1 MVKLGDAS
9 CREARADV
17 CLDAQVGA
25 NLVRRTDG
33 WREIHAEMTV
43 IRVAQ
48 RRYDEEVLPYLP
60 TIHDVSAVIIQGS
73 FINIASIGSLVRIGR
88 IHRIRESVY
97 ARLLAWCLPRHCN
110 ARTLTAFIMIFR
122 TDGHIMLVMR
132 HQSDRRLQDIVL
144 AIEIIKIEMTIRYSF
159 AENMIIYVR
168 VMFGLIEAHAI
179 VCKACLLLPVNAE
192 IVAPR
197 IF

>member
-1 MVKLGDAS
+1 
-9 CREARADV
+9 
-17 CLDAQVGA
+17 
-25 NLVRRTDG
+25 
-33 WREIHAEMTV
+33 
-43 IRVAQ
+43 
-48 RRYDEEVLPYLP
+48 
-60 TIHDVSAVIIQGS
+60 
-73 FINIASIGSLVRIGR
+73 
-88 IHRIRESVY
+88 
-97 ARLLAWCLPRHCN
+97 
-110 ARTLTAFIMIFR
+110 
-122 TDGHIMLVMR
+122 MLVMR

-144 AIEIIKIEMTIRYSF
+144 AIEIIEIEMTIRYSF